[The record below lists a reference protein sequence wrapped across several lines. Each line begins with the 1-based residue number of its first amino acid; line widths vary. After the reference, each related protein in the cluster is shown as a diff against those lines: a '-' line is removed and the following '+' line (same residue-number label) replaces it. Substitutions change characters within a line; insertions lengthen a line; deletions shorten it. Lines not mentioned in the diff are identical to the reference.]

1 MTAALIEKN
10 RRYGHL
16 LMVTPDE
23 LDTGWYRSVGS
34 GMGATLNTASGMGAY
49 VMSDR
54 ASWLK
59 FNNKGD
65 LTLLYAGDPVL
76 FNQYAYLPL
85 DPKRHPHVDTTA
97 SAALETMAYEREG
110 TKK

>member
-1 MTAALIEKN
+1 
-10 RRYGHL
+10 
-16 LMVTPDE
+16 
-23 LDTGWYRSVGS
+23 
-34 GMGATLNTASGMGAY
+34 MGATLNTASGMGAY

-97 SAALETMAYEREG
+97 SAKTANGVKESGDAVSNMYLEFTAADTYTLNFKDKGAANATGKFIE
-110 TKK
+110 